1 MATGRVP
8 TTANSP
14 LTAKGDLF
22 GYSTAP
28 ARLAVGNNGESLVAD
43 SSTATG
49 LSYQE
54 NYAAGKNKIM
64 NGDFSVNQR
73 NFTTTT
79 TTAEFNFDRWRTVYS
94 GGTST
99 TTAETFTLGAAPVAG
114 YEGKNFYRVAITG
127 QASATDFVR
136 YAQAVE
142 SVRTF
147 AGDTTTYSFW
157 AKASSGTPKIAF
169 NVSQYFGT
177 GGSPSATVT
186 TNAGTVTLSTSWA
199 RYSVTVAI
207 PSISGK
213 TIGTDNN
220 STLSMRLFLS
230 AGASVTEGQSIG
242 YQNVTID
249 TWGHQWESSSVAT
262 AFQTATGT
270 IQGEL
275 AACQRYY
282 FRFGAGQAYQQFG
295 VAYANGTTSMQGML
309 NLPVAMRVAP
319 TAIDTGGTVSYFQTT
334 TGGDFNMSSIVI
346 TGDQQSPTV
355 ARLNATV
362 SGATTNSSGWIRAN
376 NSTSAFIGFSAEL

>member
-1 MATGRVP
+1 
-8 TTANSP
+8 
-14 LTAKGDLF
+14 
-22 GYSTAP
+22 
-28 ARLAVGNNGESLVAD
+28 LAVGNNGESLVAD

-282 FRFGAGQAYQQFG
+282 FRYTNTGAYEDFGFG
-295 VAYANGTTSMQGML
+295 NARSTTAADLVVKTPITMRVNPTSIDYASL
-309 NLPVAMRVAP
+309 NLLNNYSGSPIAVTSASLASGRASTNCPIVYVDVASGL
-319 TAIDTGGTVSYFQTT
+319 TASESFYLI
-334 TGGDFNMSSIVI
+334 
-346 TGDQQSPTV
+346 
-355 ARLNATV
+355 
-362 SGATTNSSGWIRAN
+362 SGSSGG
-376 NSTSAFIGFSAEL
+376 SYIGFSAEL